1 MSYTARI
8 YCRRKKT
15 PKLLFCAS
23 HPRDTPPAIPFLSR
37 RAPRG
42 LGSRLRVL
50 LISPD
55 ILIALL
61 LRSRPSGDQ
70 GTAAAGRVQ
79 NEGETTNLYSLHYF
93 LLALFRYYFR
103 VLKDLFLYLFT
114 RI

>member
-1 MSYTARI
+1 MSYPARI
-8 YCRRKKT
+8 YCRRKN
-15 PKLLFCAS
+15 PKPLLFCAN
-23 HPRDTPPAIPFLSR
+23 HLPDTRPAVPFLSQ

-42 LGSRLRVL
+42 LGSPLRVL
-50 LISPD
+50 LLSPA

-79 NEGETTNLYSLHYF
+79 DEGETTNLYSLHYF